1 MRRSAR
7 RVGSGSG
14 LRRAPALR
22 AMAYRG
28 LISFQH
34 TRPYVFPFFNSHA
47 RGRFDSGNFGRPSAA
62 RVEAD
67 SDGRGSMVV
76 IRVEGNCFP
85 AVVYF
90 KIRRTTQMR
99 KMMEAYCLRS
109 GLCSRGWSRPAC
121 ALGGGRRFE
130 RLM

>member
-1 MRRSAR
+1 M
-7 RVGSGSG
+7 
-14 LRRAPALR
+14 
-22 AMAYRG
+22 
-28 LISFQH
+28 
-34 TRPYVFPFFNSHA
+34 
-47 RGRFDSGNFGRPSAA
+47 
-62 RVEAD
+62 EAD